1 MTSVFNFHYL
11 DQFSQV
17 SSFDLSK
24 IPYPWPL
31 VPVVGKRPC
40 KKNWVKKEC
49 DRSEILAELQTG
61 KATGVGLKL
70 GNGLLAVDIDGESAA
85 KLLLK
90 LSEGNTFPVTTAWT
104 SGRAG
109 RGQYLFSVEEK
120 DWPRCRNLRI
130 GTGIAGDDGKE
141 ECLEFRWLGTQSVL
155 PPSIHPLTKKPYTW
169 INNPLLSPP
178 ALAPEWLISLCE
190 NWHSEYAS
198 EDEIDLVRFP
208 ARLFPH
214 FGRQLSVWLLA
225 RRFDNSRQKHGGK
238 NFGSGIG
245 SFTLLAAT
253 RILGKSEGHIR
264 RLLRD
269 AKVSGLIRRYN
280 QRYGRITVYY
290 SSLERA
296 IAIAGLDQL
305 GPVAAINIDD
315 LKNLH
320 IIATEVEAQ
329 HLQRASFYQQRQ
341 EETQQIKAQD
351 SNPEQP
357 TTQMVAPIT
366 LLTCDKLAR
375 VSRKSDRFIFCES
388 GFRFY
393 GGSQEAI
400 AQLRGLSQATVS
412 RHLSNK
418 YRLAATPIRSF
429 RQELPPIIKKQLVER
444 HPNLKN
450 MPPKI
455 CLEDGLFRMNGDWW
469 TPHCNVYLLN
479 HRLVSARRRRAQL
492 TKSQITSSQFAI
504 EQSEFTQKISD
515 VEEPDSLNTEAT
527 PKHKLHLWF
536 EKILRGGLIG
546 NYYLYMVNGV
556 EVEEQV
562 FDAWLNSS
570 KEEFG
575 RTLIFRDERGRRL
588 RQRSRKNQDKE
599 KQK

>member
-1 MTSVFNFHYL
+1 MTSVLDLPYL
-11 DQFSQV
+11 DQFSTE
-17 SSFDLSK
+17 
-24 IPYPWPL
+24 IPDTWPL
-31 VPVVGKRPC
+31 VLVVGKQPYE
-40 KKNWVKKEC
+40 KNWVKKEC
-49 DRSEILAELQTG
+49 SRSKILAELETG

-85 KLLLK
+85 KLLFK
-90 LSEGNTFPVTTAWT
+90 LSGQNTLPVTTAWT
-104 SGRAG
+104 SGRPG
-109 RGQYLFSVEEK
+109 RKQCLFSVAKK
-120 DWPRCRNLRI
+120 DWSRPRNLRI
-130 GTGIAGDDGKE
+130 GTGILGVDGAE

-155 PPSIHPLTKKPYTW
+155 PPSIHPLTNKPYTW
-169 INNPLLSPP
+169 INNPLQTPP

-190 NWHSEYAS
+190 NWHTEYVS

-214 FGRQLSVWLLA
+214 FGRQLNIWLLA
-225 RRFDNSRQKHGGK
+225 RRFDNSRHKHGGK
-238 NFGSGIG
+238 NKGSGIG

-253 RILGKSEGHIR
+253 RILGKSPGHIR

-280 QRYGRITVYY
+280 QCDGHITVYY

-375 VSRKSDRFIFCES
+375 VSRKSDRFIFCEP

-393 GGSQEAI
+393 GGSQAAI
-400 AQLRGLSQATVS
+400 AQLRGVSQATVS

-418 YRLAATPIRSF
+418 YRLAATPIRGF
-429 RQELPPIIKKQLVER
+429 RQELLPIIKKQLVER

-479 HRLVSARRRRAQL
+479 HRLVSARRRRAA
-492 TKSQITSSQFAI
+492 FNP
-504 EQSEFTQKISD
+504 QSISGSYESKKAGAALKKKKDNKISL
-515 VEEPDSLNTEAT
+515 SNA
-527 PKHKLHLWF
+527 
-536 EKILRGGLIG
+536 KILESGS
-546 NYYLYMVNGV
+546 
-556 EVEEQV
+556 Q
-562 FDAWLNSS
+562 DS
-570 KEEFG
+570 KHFESFKKEKK
-575 RTLIFRDERGRRL
+575 TE
-588 RQRSRKNQDKE
+588 E
-599 KQK
+599 KQKCPPGEGKKPGEGKTKMIMARQ

>member
-1 MTSVFNFHYL
+1 
-11 DQFSQV
+11 
-17 SSFDLSK
+17 
-24 IPYPWPL
+24 
-31 VPVVGKRPC
+31 
-40 KKNWVKKEC
+40 
-49 DRSEILAELQTG
+49 
-61 KATGVGLKL
+61 LKL
-70 GNGLLAVDIDGESAA
+70 GNGLLAIDFDGLSATKMLA
-85 KLLLK
+85 KLAGSNSLDIF
-90 LSEGNTFPVTTAWT
+90 SETTAWT

-109 RGQYLFSVEEK
+109 RKQCLFSVAEA
-120 DWPRCRNLRI
+120 DWPRLRNLPI
-130 GTGIAGDDGKE
+130 PTGVIGDDGKE
-141 ECLEFRWLGTQSVL
+141 ERVEFHWIGRQSVL
-155 PPSIHPLTKKPYTW
+155 PPSLHPGTGKPYEW
-169 INNPLLSPP
+169 INNPLDNPP
-178 ALAPEWLISLCE
+178 LPAPEWLIDLCE
-190 NWHSEYAS
+190 NWHSEYVGA
-198 EDEIDLVRFP
+198 DELDLVRFP
-208 ARLFPH
+208 ARLLPY
-214 FGRQLSVWLLA
+214 FGRQICVWLLA
-225 RRFDNSRQKHGGK
+225 RRSDISRQQHGGK
-238 NFGSGIG
+238 SMGCGIG
-245 SFTLLAAT
+245 EFGLQEASNLLN
-253 RILGKSEGHIR
+253 RSIGNIR
-264 RLLRD
+264 RSLGE
-269 AKVSGLIRRYN
+269 AKKSGLIRNYK
-280 QRYGRITVYY
+280 QKSGRVTVYY
-290 SSLERA
+290 TSLERA
-296 IAIAGLDQL
+296 IAIAGVDKL

-315 LKNLH
+315 LANLH

-329 HLQRASFYQQRQ
+329 NLQRSSFYQQRQ

-418 YRLAATPIRSF
+418 YRLAATPIRGF

-504 EQSEFTQKISD
+504 KQSESTQKVSD
-515 VEEPDSLNTEAT
+515 VQGKPDSLNTEGT
-527 PKHKLHLWF
+527 PKYKLHLSF
-536 EKILRGGLIG
+536 EKILRGGLIDD
-546 NYYLYMVNGV
+546 YYLYMVNGV
-556 EVEEQV
+556 EVEERV

-575 RTLIFRDERGRRL
+575 RSFIERDERGP
-588 RQRSRKNQDKE
+588 KNP
-599 KQK
+599 

>member
-1 MTSVFNFHYL
+1 MTSVL
-11 DQFSQV
+11 DLSQV

-24 IPYPWPL
+24 IPYTRQL
-31 VPVVGKRPC
+31 VPVAGKQPYE
-40 KKNWVKKEC
+40 KNWVKKEY
-49 DRSEILAELQTG
+49 DRSEILAQLESG

-90 LSEGNTFPVTTAWT
+90 LSGGNTFPVTTAWT
-104 SGRAG
+104 SGRPG
-109 RGQYLFSVEEK
+109 RKQCLFSVAKK
-120 DWPRCRNLRI
+120 DWSRPRNLRI
-130 GTGIAGDDGKE
+130 GTGILGVDGAE

-155 PPSIHPLTKKPYTW
+155 PPSIHPLTNKPYTW
-169 INNPLLSPP
+169 INNPLQTPP

-190 NWHSEYAS
+190 NWHTEYVS

-214 FGRQLSVWLLA
+214 FGRQLSLWLLA
-225 RRFDNSRQKHGGK
+225 RRFDNSREKHGGK
-238 NFGSGIG
+238 NKGSGIG

-264 RLLRD
+264 RLLRE
-269 AKVSGLIRRYN
+269 AKASGLIRRYN

-305 GPVAAINIDD
+305 GPVAAINIDN

-412 RHLSNK
+412 RPLSNK
-418 YRLAATPIRSF
+418 YRLAATPIRGF

-469 TPHCNVYLLN
+469 EPHCNVYYLS
-479 HRLVSARRRRAQL
+479 HRLVSARRRRAAFNPQL
-492 TKSQITSSQFAI
+492 ISGSYESKKAGVALNKKKDN
-504 EQSEFTQKISD
+504 KISL
-515 VEEPDSLNTEAT
+515 SNA
-527 PKHKLHLWF
+527 
-536 EKILRGGLIG
+536 KILESGSQ
-546 NYYLYMVNGV
+546 
-556 EVEEQV
+556 E
-562 FDAWLNSS
+562 S
-570 KEEFG
+570 KHFKS
-575 RTLIFRDERGRRL
+575 FRNE
-588 RQRSRKNQDKE
+588 KKTEE
-599 KQK
+599 KQKCPPGEGKKPGEGKAKMITAQQ